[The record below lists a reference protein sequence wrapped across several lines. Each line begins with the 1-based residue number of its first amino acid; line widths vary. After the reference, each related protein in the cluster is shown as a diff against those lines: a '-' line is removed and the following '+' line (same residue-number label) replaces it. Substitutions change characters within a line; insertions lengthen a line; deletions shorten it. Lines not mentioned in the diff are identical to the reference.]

1 MAQRAG
7 IGRAPFH
14 VAGRLV
20 RAWRVILIA
29 AGVASASVQQAVQAA
44 GLPLPVPR
52 VTLYPG
58 DAIRSDH
65 LVDRVFNSRV
75 SASGAVYRARDG
87 LIGKVARRT
96 LLPGEPI
103 PVNAVR
109 DPFLVVQGRTVQ
121 IVFQDGGLT
130 ITGYAVALQSGGK
143 GDLVSVRNVDSGII
157 VKGAVLAEGTVRV
170 GDP

>member
-1 MAQRAG
+1 MSLIAVCLA
-7 IGRAPFH
+7 IACAPQT
-14 VAGRLV
+14 VE
-20 RAWRVILIA
+20 A
-29 AGVASASVQQAVQAA
+29 AGV
-44 GLPLPVPR
+44 PLPVPR

-58 DAIRSDH
+58 DAIQPDH
-65 LVDRVFNSRV
+65 LAERIFNSRI
-75 SASGAVYRARDG
+75 SASGAVYRGRDD

-121 IVFQDGGLT
+121 IMFQDGGLT
-130 ITGYAVALQSGGK
+130 ITGYGVALQSGGK
-143 GDLVSVRNVDSGII
+143 GEFVSVRNVDSGII
-157 VKGAVLAEGTVRV
+157 VKGAVLAEGIVRV